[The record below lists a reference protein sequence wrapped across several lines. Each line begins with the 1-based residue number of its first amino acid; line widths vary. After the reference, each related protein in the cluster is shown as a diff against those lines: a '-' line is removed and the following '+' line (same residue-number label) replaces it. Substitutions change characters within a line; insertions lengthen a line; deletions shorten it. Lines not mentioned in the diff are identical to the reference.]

1 MFNFKISAIITF
13 ILAVVSVGSIL
24 FGATWFALVTG
35 IMAIFA
41 AIWWLGSL
49 EKEGSLC

>member
-13 ILAVVSVGSIL
+13 ILAVVSIGSIL
-24 FGATWFALVTG
+24 FGSTWFALVTG

-49 EKEGSLC
+49 EKEGNLC

>member
-1 MFNFKISAIITF
+1 MFNLKISAIITV
-13 ILAVVSVGSIL
+13 ILVSVSIGSVL
-24 FGATWFALVTG
+24 FGATWFALASG

-49 EKEGSLC
+49 EKEGSLR